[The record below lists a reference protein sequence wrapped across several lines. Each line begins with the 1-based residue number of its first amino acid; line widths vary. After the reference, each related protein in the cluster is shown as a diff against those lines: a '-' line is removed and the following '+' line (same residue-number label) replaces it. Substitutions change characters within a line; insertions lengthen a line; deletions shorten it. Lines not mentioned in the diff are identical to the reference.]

1 MCEQNLLIGKKN
13 WINQRIMPKSS
24 LFYLKK
30 ERKKMKPKKK
40 QKKTTNIQEKKANF
54 ITKDTVPI
62 FKFRKLS

>member
-30 ERKKMKPKKK
+30 ERKKTKPKKT
-40 QKKTTNIQEKKANF
+40 KKNYQHSGKKS
-54 ITKDTVPI
+54 
-62 FKFRKLS
+62 KLYHKRHCPNL

>member
-30 ERKKMKPKKK
+30 ERKKTKPK
-40 QKKTTNIQEKKANF
+40 KKTTNIQEKKS
-54 ITKDTVPI
+54 
-62 FKFRKLS
+62 KLYHKRHCPNLSI

>member
-30 ERKKMKPKKK
+30 ERKKTKPKKN
-40 QKKTTNIQEKKANF
+40 KKKLPT
-54 ITKDTVPI
+54 
-62 FKFRKLS
+62 FRKKKQTLSQKTLSQSLNLEN

>member
-30 ERKKMKPKKK
+30 ERKKTKPKKK
-40 QKKTTNIQEKKANF
+40 QKKKLPT
-54 ITKDTVPI
+54 
-62 FKFRKLS
+62 FRKKKQTLSQKTLSQSLNLEN

>member
-30 ERKKMKPKKK
+30 ERKKTKPKKK
-40 QKKTTNIQEKKANF
+40 LPT
-54 ITKDTVPI
+54 
-62 FKFRKLS
+62 FRKKKQTLSQKTLSQSLNLEN